1 MGKDKL
7 RKFAE
12 NKTFRCLVQPEFD
25 EIFGKDHPL
34 KGRWHADFFGNDRPI
49 VLELGCGKGEYTVA
63 LAADD
68 PTRNYIGVD
77 IKGARMWRG
86 AKTATEQGMANVGF
100 LRTRIEFIASFF
112 APGEVDLIYLN
123 FCDPWPRKKNAKRR
137 LTFHTFLKSYQRV
150 LRLNGEIHFKTDNAP
165 LFEWSLGEFEAC
177 GLEIRNLTRN
187 LHENGPVGIMTGYE
201 EKFYALGTPIN
212 RCELINHGVL
222 PDPEPA
228 EKDEQT
234 GIL

>member
-1 MGKDKL
+1 MRM
-7 RKFAE
+7 RKKK
-12 NKTFRCLVQPEFD
+12 NLVPRMEACDACWIRRPE
-25 EIFGKDHPL
+25 EHR
-34 KGRWHADFFGNDRPI
+34 GRWRELMPGARELR
-49 VLELGCGKGEYTVA
+49 VELGCGKGRFTAETAKAEPDVLLIAVEKVPDAMVVA
-63 LAADD
+63 MERVRDAGLTNVFFIDADAALL
-68 PTRNYIGVD
+68 P
-77 IKGARMWRG
+77 
-86 AKTATEQGMANVGF
+86 E
-100 LRTRIEFIASFF
+100 LF
-112 APGEVDLIYLN
+112 APGEVDRIYIN